1 MAAPVPRRSVLYVP
15 ASNARALEKARTLPA
30 DAVVLDLEDGVAPDA
45 KPAAR
50 AAAVAAVAG
59 LAPRE
64 VVIRVNHASTP
75 WGPADLEA
83 AARSG
88 AHAVLLPKVESPA
101 EVREAEAALARAGAP
116 ATLAL
121 WALLET
127 PRGILAADAIAGASQ
142 RLACL
147 VAGTTDLTAAL
158 SARHVAGRAPVLV
171 GLSLIVLAA
180 RAHGLA
186 ALDGVSL
193 ALDDAAGFEAECAQG
208 RDLGFDG
215 KTLVHPRTL
224 EAANRVFAPGAAE
237 VERARRVLAAHAE
250 AVAAG
255 RGVAVLD
262 GRLVEALHAEEA
274 RRLVALAEAIT
285 ARGR

>member
-50 AAAVAAVAG
+50 TAAVAAVAG

-75 WGPADLEA
+75 WGPADLA
-83 AARSG
+83 AAAVAG
-88 AHAVLLPKVESPA
+88 AQAVLLPKVESPA
-101 EVREAEAALARAGAP
+101 EVRAAEAALSRAGAP

-127 PRGILAADAIAGASQ
+127 PRGILAADAIAGASP
-142 RLACL
+142 RLVCL
-147 VAGTTDLTAAL
+147 VAGTSDLTAAL
-158 SARHVAGRAPVLV
+158 SARHVAGRAPVLTS
-171 GLSLIVLAA
+171 LSLLVLAA

-215 KTLVHPRTL
+215 KTLVHPRTI
-224 EAANRVFAPGAAE
+224 EAANRVFAPEAVE
-237 VERARRVLAAHAE
+237 VDRARRVLAAHAE
-250 AVAAG
+250 AEAAG
-255 RGVAVLD
+255 RGVAVVD

-274 RRLVALAEAIT
+274 RRVVALAEAIT